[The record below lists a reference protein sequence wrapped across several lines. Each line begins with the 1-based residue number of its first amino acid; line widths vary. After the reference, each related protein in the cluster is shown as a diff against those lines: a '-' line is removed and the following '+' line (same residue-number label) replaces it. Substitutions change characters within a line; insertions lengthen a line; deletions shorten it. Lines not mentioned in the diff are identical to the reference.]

1 MMMLGF
7 LGIGFIVYRQK
18 SNRPMVRLPGGA
30 GDLRRGR
37 LWAACFLE
45 ASLRQPTPRYLD
57 SKIVHLFSRPELRG
71 KPTLL
76 LAAPG
81 PRFRR
86 VIWIAKFWKDGRVLP
101 TLRSG
106 NAPFKRRFDFEL
118 LQTLFKHVFLSHQ
131 FYRQGLADLNVQL
144 PQIVG
149 GHPLEFD

>member
-1 MMMLGF
+1 
-7 LGIGFIVYRQK
+7 
-18 SNRPMVRLPGGA
+18 
-30 GDLRRGR
+30 
-37 LWAACFLE
+37 LE
-45 ASLRQPTPRYLD
+45 AILAATLLRGHLD

-71 KPTLL
+71 KPTWL

-106 NAPFKRRFDFEL
+106 NAPFKRRFGFEL
-118 LQTLFKHVFLSHQ
+118 PQALFKHIFLSHQ
-131 FYRQGLADLNVQL
+131 FYHQGLADLNVRL

-149 GHPLEFD
+149 RQAHRNIEG